1 MKPSGGNFGVMA
13 PGANCDLNSLVD
25 DNRSEFSVKTHSVL
39 GQPAGHNYFSNTYA
53 SNNMA
58 LQHMQSPMS

>member
-1 MKPSGGNFGVMA
+1 MA
-13 PGANCDLNSLVD
+13 PGANYDLNSVVD

-53 SNNMA
+53 SNNNA
-58 LQHMQSPMS
+58 L